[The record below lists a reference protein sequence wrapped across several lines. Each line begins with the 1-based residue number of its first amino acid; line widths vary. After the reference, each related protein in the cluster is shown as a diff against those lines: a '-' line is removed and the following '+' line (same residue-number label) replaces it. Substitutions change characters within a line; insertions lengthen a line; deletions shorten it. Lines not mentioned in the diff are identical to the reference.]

1 MKKTL
6 LVSVFLWLTA
16 MVPLLAQDRA
26 ISGKVTTDDGSSL
39 PGVNIGV
46 KGTTK
51 GTTTDADGAF
61 KLTVAPSAVLV
72 VSSVGYGS
80 QEVRVGNR
88 TVINISMQSSASTLD
103 EVIVTTF
110 GTAKKASFTGSS
122 ASVNAEKLGVR
133 PITNIGQALEGIAAG
148 VTTTSTGGQPGS
160 SPAVRIR
167 GFGSI
172 SSSNDPLYVVDGVP
186 YSASI
191 ANLNNDD
198 IQSITVLKDA
208 ASTALY
214 GARAANGVVMVT
226 TKKGLNGK
234 NSINIKYTKGFNTR
248 ALPEYDRVGPA
259 DYYPL
264 MWESNRNNL
273 AYRATNPVAL
283 ATANSTAS
291 AGLGAIVGTGYNV
304 YNVPFAQLVG
314 TDGKLNPSAQ
324 LIYNAD
330 DLNWEKAV
338 MRQGIRD
345 EVNANFSGSNG
356 KSDYFLSVSYLND
369 KGYQIKSDY
378 DRFTARLNVN
388 SQMNSWFK
396 VGANMNTTVTTSNQS
411 TADGGTSF
419 VNPFFFTRGMAPIY
433 PVYAYDPASLGSGSF
448 LKLENGNRRYDYGNL
463 SALGLS
469 NRPQYG
475 GRHVIA
481 ETELN
486 ENFFRRNLLGGR
498 SYAEISFLKDFKFTS
513 NVGVDITNANTVVFG
528 NPEIGDG
535 APAGRAQNTFEN
547 ITNYNLSQLLTY
559 NHSFG
564 KHNVDALVG
573 HENYNLVS
581 NSLDGSRSQ
590 QILDGNYELI
600 NFTTT
605 TNLTSQYDIRRVEGF
620 FSRLNYDFDSKYF
633 VSFSARRD
641 GSSKFYQDKRWGT
654 FYSASAAWRLDQ
666 EEFIKQFSF
675 IDNLKLRSSW
685 GQTGNDGGISNY
697 AWQPLYGL
705 GWNNATEPGILQ
717 SSLGSK
723 SLEWETNTAFDVA
736 LEFGLFKN
744 RISGTV
750 EYFDRKSTNLIFA
763 VPLPLSVGIATE
775 TRNIGSMYNRGIEL
789 QLGGDV
795 VRTKDFNFHIDLNAT
810 KLENKITTMP
820 KESKEII
827 DGTKKLKEGSSLYD
841 YWLREYKGVNP
852 ETGVAEY
859 RAISFVPSNSRITA
873 SGDTLTNNIANA
885 RFWYNGTSIADLTG
899 SVNTSLSYKGFSLT
913 ALMVYQLGGK
923 IYDGAYASLM
933 GSGYHNAKHVDLL
946 KRWINPGDVTNV
958 PRMDNGRTAD
968 FNAASDRWLID
979 GSFMNIRTVTL
990 SYRLP
995 KSVTSK
1001 LKIDNGQVYM
1011 SGENFLMLSRR
1022 SGMNVQ
1028 QNFGGTTSN
1037 VYSPAKSL
1045 VLGISFS
1052 L

>member
-6 LVSVFLWLTA
+6 RKLFVLWLLA
-16 MVPLLAQDRA
+16 AVPALAQDR
-26 ISGKVTTDDGSSL
+26 SVTGKVTNEDGIGL
-39 PGVNIGV
+39 AGVNIAI
-46 KGTTK
+46 KGTSR
-51 GTTTDADGAF
+51 GTSSDASGNF
-61 KLTVAPSAVLV
+61 KISASNSSSLIIT
-72 VSSVGYGS
+72 SVGYAN
-80 QEVRVGNR
+80 QEIRVGNQS
-88 TVINISMQSSASTLD
+88 VINIQLVSKTETLD
-103 EVIVTTF
+103 EVVITTF

-122 ASVNAEKLGVR
+122 AKISAEKLGVR
-133 PITNIGQALEGIAAG
+133 PITNIGQALEGIAPG
-148 VTTTSTGGQPGS
+148 VTTTSTSGQPGS

-198 IQSITVLKDA
+198 IESITVLKDA

-226 TKKGLNGK
+226 TKKGAKGK
-234 NSINIKYTKGFNTR
+234 NNINIKYTKGFNTR
-248 ALPEYDRVGPA
+248 AMPEYDRVGA
-259 DYYPL
+259 AEYYPL
-264 MWESNRNNL
+264 MWEANRNSL
-273 AYRATNPVAL
+273 AYRATSPVAL
-283 ATANSTAS
+283 ATANATAS
-291 AGLGAIVGTGYNV
+291 AGLGAIVGLGYNV
-304 YNVPFAQLVG
+304 FDVPFASLVG
-314 TDGKLNPSAQ
+314 TDGKLNANAKM
-324 LIYNAD
+324 IYSAD

-338 MRQGIRD
+338 MRQGVRD
-345 EVNANFSGSNG
+345 EVAANFSGSNG

-388 SQMNSWFK
+388 SQMNDWFK

-433 PVYAYDPASLGSGSF
+433 PVHAYDPASPGSF
-448 LKLENGNRRYDYGNL
+448 LKLENGRRRYDYGNL
-463 SALGLS
+463 SSLGLS

-475 GRHVIA
+475 GRHVVA

-486 ENFFRRNLLGGR
+486 ENFFRRNILGGR
-498 SYAEISFLKDFKFTS
+498 AFAEIAFLKDFKFTN
-513 NVGVDITNANTVVFG
+513 NVGVDITNANSIVFG

-535 APAGRAQNTFEN
+535 APAGRASNTFDN
-547 ITNYNLSQLLTY
+547 ITSYNLSQLLTY

-564 KHNVDALVG
+564 KHTVDALLG

-581 NSLDGSRSQ
+581 NTLDGSRSQ

-620 FSRLNYDFDSKYF
+620 FSRLNYDYDSKYF
-633 VSFSARRD
+633 LSVSARRD
-641 GSSKFYQDKRWGT
+641 GSSKFYTDKRWGT

-666 EEFIKQFSF
+666 EDFIKELPF

-697 AWQPLYGL
+697 AWQPLYAL
-705 GWNNATEPGILQ
+705 GWNNALEPGILQ

-723 SLEWETNTAFDVA
+723 TLEWETNTAFDVA

-744 RISGTV
+744 RISGTI
-750 EYFDRKSTNLIFA
+750 EYFDRQSTNLIFA
-763 VPLPLSVGIATE
+763 VPLPLSVGIGSE
-775 TRNIGSMYNRGIEL
+775 TRNIGSMYNKGVEL
-789 QLGGDV
+789 QIGADLI
-795 VRTKDFNFHIDLNAT
+795 RTKDFTWNVDLNAT
-810 KLENKITTMP
+810 RLENKITKMP
-820 KESKEII
+820 AESKEII

-859 RAISFVPSNSRITA
+859 RAISYVASNSRITA

-885 RFWYNGTSIADLTG
+885 RFWYNGTSIPDLTG
-899 SVNTSLSYKGFSLT
+899 SVNTSLRYKGFSLS

-923 IYDGAYASLM
+923 VYDGAYASLM
-933 GSGYHNAKHVDLL
+933 GAGYHNAKHIDIL
-946 KRWINPGDVTNV
+946 KRWQNPGDVTEV
-958 PRMDNGRTAD
+958 PRMDVARTAD
-968 FNAASDRWLID
+968 FDAASDRWLID
-979 GSFMNIRTVTL
+979 ASFINIRTITL
-990 SYRLP
+990 SYNIPRNI
-995 KSVTSK
+995 SSK
-1001 LKIDNGQVYM
+1001 LKINNGQVYL

-1022 SGMNVQ
+1022 NGMNVQ

>member
-6 LVSVFLWLTA
+6 LISFILWLGTL
-16 MVPLLAQDRA
+16 VPLLAQDRA
-26 ISGKVTTDDGSSL
+26 ITGKVTGEDGSTL
-39 PGVNIGV
+39 PGVNIAI
-46 KGTTK
+46 KGSK
-51 GTTTDADGAF
+51 SGTNTDADGSF
-61 KLTVAPSAVLV
+61 KLNVSANAVLL
-72 VSSVGYGS
+72 VSSVGYGT

-88 TVINISMQSSASTLD
+88 SVVNILLQSSASTLD
-103 EVIVTTF
+103 EVVVTTF

-122 ASVNAEKLGVR
+122 ASISAEKLAVR
-133 PITNIGQALEGIAAG
+133 PITNIGQALEGISAG

-186 YSASI
+186 YSANI

-226 TKKGLNGK
+226 TKKGLAGK
-234 NSINIKYTKGFNTR
+234 NSINVKYTKGFNTR
-248 ALPEYDRVGPA
+248 ALPEYSRVGAA

-264 MWESNRNNL
+264 MWEANRNNL
-273 AYRATNPVAL
+273 AYRATNPVAIG
-283 ATANSTAS
+283 TANSTAS
-291 AGLGAIVGTGYNV
+291 AGLGAIVGAGYNV

-324 LIYNAD
+324 MIYSPE
-330 DLNWEKAV
+330 DLDWERGV
-338 MRQGIRD
+338 MRQGVRD
-345 EVNANFSGSNG
+345 EINANFSGSNG

-369 KGYQIKSDY
+369 KGYQIKSDF

-388 SQMNSWFK
+388 SQMNDWFK

-411 TADGGTSF
+411 TADGGSSF
-419 VNPFFFTRGMAPIY
+419 VNPFFFTRGIAPIY
-433 PVYAYDPASLGSGSF
+433 PVHAYNPASPGSF
-448 LKLENGNRRYDYGNL
+448 LTLEDGSRRYDYGNL
-463 SALGLS
+463 SSLGLS

-498 SYAEISFLKDFKFTS
+498 AYSEITFLKDFKFTS
-513 NVGVDITNANTVVFG
+513 NVGVDITNANSVVFG

-535 APAGRAQNTFEN
+535 APAGRASNLFEN

-559 NHSFG
+559 NRVFG
-564 KHNVDALVG
+564 RHTVDALVG

-605 TNLTSQYDIRRVEGF
+605 TNLTSQYDMRRVEGY

-633 VSFSARRD
+633 VSLSARRD

-654 FYSASAAWRLDQ
+654 FFAVSAAWRLDQ
-666 EEFIKQFSF
+666 EEFVKQFSF

-697 AWQPLYGL
+697 AWQPLYNL
-705 GWNNATEPGILQ
+705 GWNNALEPGILQ

-723 SLEWETNTAFDVA
+723 SLEWETNTSFDVA
-736 LEFGLFKN
+736 VEFGLFKN
-744 RISGTV
+744 RLTGTV
-750 EYFDRKSTNLIFA
+750 EYFDRQSTNLIFA
-763 VPLPLSVGIATE
+763 VPLPLSVGIGSE
-775 TRNIGSMYNRGIEL
+775 LRNIGSMYNRGIEL
-789 QLGGDV
+789 QLGYDV
-795 VRTKDFNFHIDLNAT
+795 IRSKDFNWHIDLNAT
-810 KLENKITTMP
+810 RLENKITKMP
-820 KESKEII
+820 QESKEII
-827 DGTKKLKEGSSLYD
+827 DGTKKLKEGVSLYD
-841 YWLREYKGVNP
+841 YWLREYKGVDP
-852 ETGVAEY
+852 LTGAAEY
-859 RAISFVPSNSRITA
+859 RAISFVPSNSRITE
-873 SGDTLTNNIANA
+873 SGDTLTNNITNA
-885 RFWYNGTSIADLTG
+885 RFGYNGSSIPDLTG
-899 SVNTSLSYKGFSLT
+899 SVNTSLNYKAFSLS
-913 ALMVYQLGGK
+913 AMMVYQVGGK

-933 GSGYHNAKHVDLL
+933 GAGYHNAKHVDIL
-946 KRWINPGDVTNV
+946 KRWINPGDITEV
-958 PRMDNGRTAD
+958 PRMDAGRTAD
-968 FNAASDRWLID
+968 FDAASDRWLID
-979 GSFMNIRTVTL
+979 GSFLNIRTVTL

-995 KSVTSK
+995 KSVLSK
-1001 LKIDNGQVYM
+1001 YKIDNAQVYM
-1011 SGENFLMLSRR
+1011 SGENFFMLSRR

-1045 VLGISFS
+1045 VIGLSFS